1 MLLPPLASLQAEVTL
16 LFELR
21 WQRAGSF
28 EELAHL
34 LASGLKGGVSGAF
47 FLALPFRSTRH
58 DGRVIAGD
66 EVLVRILTGD
76 NGSEA
81 GAAEAAGHIAAFEGK
96 ALAGEAVE
104 MRRLHHGMAHEAVVA
119 PQMIVGDDHDD
130 VRRRI
135 GGPERGDGEEA
146 EKQEADHG
154 AA

>member
-1 MLLPPLASLQAEVTL
+1 MLLPPLAGLQAEVAF
-16 LFELR
+16 LFELGR
-21 WQRAGSF
+21 QRAGSF

-34 LASGLKGGVSGAF
+34 FASSLKGGVCGAF
-47 FLALPFRSTRH
+47 FLALPFRGTRH

-66 EVLVRILTGD
+66 EVLVRILASDDG
-76 NGSEA
+76 GEA
-81 GAAEAAGHIAAFEGK
+81 GAAQAAGHIAAFEGE

-104 MRRLHHGMAHEAVVA
+104 VRRLHHGMAHEAIVA

-146 EKQEADHG
+146 Q
-154 AA
+154 